1 MAHRGFGHDVVN
13 GGGDLVASV
22 SGPVKGDS
30 LRRHR
35 VVHSVLE
42 LERGTNLI
50 NNLGIHFNKG

>member
-42 LERGTNLI
+42 LGGGLI
-50 NNLGIHFNKG
+50 Q